1 MIKRFLLILV
11 IIFSLQSLIKADDI
25 RDFEIEG
32 MSIGD
37 SLLDYMSKNEI
48 IDNGIYGSDSKFFEV
63 EYLGTLSM
71 YDHFTLYVIRNDPNY
86 LIHAIRAINVVD
98 NKNDCLNSKKEIF
111 KEMKKV
117 FAGKEFSEMTQNHYY
132 YKNSKQYV
140 SQFYLGNKN
149 TVESDLSRIECVIMD
164 KKDLEKHGDIANT
177 LEVIIYTEDF
187 AKWLESL

>member
-1 MIKRFLLILV
+1 MRAFIAVLLLL
-11 IIFSLQSLIKADDI
+11 FSLQSWTKADYI
-25 RDFEIEG
+25 KDFQIEG

-37 SLLDYMSKNEI
+37 SLLDYFSEKEI
-48 IDNGIYGSDSKFFEV
+48 IDNGNYGSDSKFFEV

-71 YDHFTLYVIRNDPNY
+71 YDHFTLHVIRNDPNY
-86 LIHAIRAINVVD
+86 LIHAIRAINIVD
-98 NKNDCLNSKKEIF
+98 NKNDCLNLKKEIV

-117 FAGKEFSEMTQNHYY
+117 FAGKELYETTQNHYY

-149 TVESDLSRIECVIMD
+149 TVESDLSRIECVIMG
-164 KKDLEKHGDIANT
+164 KKDLEKYGDAPNT
-177 LEVIIYTEDF
+177 LEVIIYTEKF

>member
-1 MIKRFLLILV
+1 MRVFIAVLV
-11 IIFSLQSLIKADDI
+11 LIFSLQSWTKADDI

-37 SLLDYMSKNEI
+37 SLLDYFSEKEI
-48 IDNGIYGSDSKFFEV
+48 IDNGNYGSDSKFFEV

-71 YDHFTLYVIRNDPNY
+71 YDHFTLHVIRNDPNY
-86 LIHAIRAINVVD
+86 LIHTIRGVNIVD
-98 NKNDCLNSKKEIF
+98 NKNDCLNLKKEIV

-117 FAGKEFSEMTQNHYY
+117 FAGKELYENTQNHYY
-132 YKNSKQYV
+132 YKNSKQYI

-164 KKDLEKHGDIANT
+164 KKDLEIHGDIVNT
-177 LEVIIYTEDF
+177 LEVIIYTEEF

>member
-1 MIKRFLLILV
+1 MKKLLLLLV
-11 IIFSLQSLIKADDI
+11 LIFGLQSWTKAADI
-25 RDFEIEG
+25 NDFQIEG

-63 EYLGTLSM
+63 EYFGTLSM
-71 YDHFTLYVIRNDPNY
+71 YDHFTLHVIRNDPNY
-86 LIHAIRAINVVD
+86 LIHAIRAINIVD
-98 NKNDCLNSKKEIF
+98 NKNDCLNSKKEII

-117 FAGKEFSEMTQNHYY
+117 FAGKELYETTQNHYY

-149 TVESDLSRIECVIMD
+149 TVESDLSRIECIIMG
-164 KKDLEKHGDIANT
+164 KKDLEKYGDTPNT
-177 LEVIIYTEDF
+177 LEVIIYTEKF